1 MFVQNIETFKENFKL
16 IVNSLI
22 DEVWNDKLNK
32 ANLLNT
38 IQKAQIN
45 LFEKN
50 VVKIAETDEEQMT
63 TQLENTYV
71 QNIIYS

>member
-1 MFVQNIETFKENFKL
+1 MQNIETFKENFKL

-22 DEVWNDKLNK
+22 EEVWSEKLNK
-32 ANLLNT
+32 NNLLST

-50 VVKIAETDEEQMT
+50 VVKIAETDEEQMAT
-63 TQLENTYV
+63 
-71 QNIIYS
+71 